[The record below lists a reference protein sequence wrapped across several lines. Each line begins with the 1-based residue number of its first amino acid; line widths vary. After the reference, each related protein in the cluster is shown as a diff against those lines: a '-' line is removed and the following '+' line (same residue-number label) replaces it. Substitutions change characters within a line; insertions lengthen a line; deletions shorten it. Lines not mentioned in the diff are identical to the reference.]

1 MITIGFVV
9 NPIAGIGGAVGLKGS
24 DGEEVQ
30 QQAARQGGQPRGESR
45 ARRVLEAAREIRDSA
60 RWLAWGGAMGAEL
73 LESLAIDCRVLGQ
86 PRTPSTAADT
96 RHAVRAMADAGA
108 DLLLFCGGDDTAR
121 DLLDAVADRL
131 PVVGVPAGVKMH
143 SGVFATTPE
152 VAGEILVRLISGG
165 LVRSARADVRDLD
178 LVAARDGHVRTR
190 FFGELAVPE
199 LGGFLQHTKESGR
212 ENESLALNEI
222 VADTVERIQQSSAAV
237 SYVLGPGSTVAAVK
251 AALGMQ
257 PTLLGIDV
265 FRGGRQV
272 GVDVDARWL
281 QTNVQNPYGLIV
293 SFTRRQGFLLGRGNQ
308 QLTAAFLSELDRTRM
323 LVLATRSKLLSL
335 EGRPLL
341 VDTDDPKLDR
351 ELSGLVEITTG
362 YEDRLWYRV
371 ETHA

>member
-1 MITIGFVV
+1 M
-9 NPIAGIGGAVGLKGS
+9 
-24 DGEEVQ
+24 
-30 QQAARQGGQPRGESR
+30 
-45 ARRVLEAAREIRDSA
+45 
-60 RWLAWGGAMGAEL
+60 
-73 LESLAIDCRVLGQ
+73 
-86 PRTPSTAADT
+86 
-96 RHAVRAMADAGA
+96 
-108 DLLLFCGGDDTAR
+108 
-121 DLLDAVADRL
+121 
-131 PVVGVPAGVKMH
+131 
-143 SGVFATTPE
+143 
-152 VAGEILVRLISGG
+152 
-165 LVRSARADVRDLD
+165 
-178 LVAARDGHVRTR
+178 
-190 FFGELAVPE
+190 
-199 LGGFLQHTKESGR
+199 
-212 ENESLALNEI
+212 
-222 VADTVERIQQSSAAV
+222 
-237 SYVLGPGSTVAAVK
+237 AAVK

-351 ELSGLVEITTG
+351 EFSGLVEITTG